1 MNMSSKIISAKEVE
15 KLQLKK
21 FEIPSP
27 EEIQL
32 IIEEKK
38 QEAQRKEIIESNK
51 QDPVGAAR
59 SEANRILNEARE
71 KLKQAET
78 EASLLKIQME
88 KELRAQLEKEY
99 REKFRQQLKQARQ
112 NYFKSL
118 DDEGTS
124 IGEKIRERE
133 AAP

>member
-21 FEIPSP
+21 FEIPTP
-27 EEIQL
+27 EEIEH
-32 IIEEKK
+32 IIEEKNR
-38 QEAQRKEIIESNK
+38 EAQRKEIIESNK

-59 SEANRILNEARE
+59 KEANRILIEARE

-99 REKFRQQLKQARQ
+99 REKLQQQLKQARQ

-118 DDEGTS
+118 DDKGRSSNFNEV
-124 IGEKIRERE
+124 EV
-133 AAP
+133 

>member
-1 MNMSSKIISAKEVE
+1 MNMLSKIISAKEVG

-27 EEIQL
+27 KEIEL

-38 QEAQRKEIIESNK
+38 REAQRNEIIESNK
-51 QDPVGAAR
+51 KDPVGAAR
-59 SEANRILNEARE
+59 KEANRILIEARE

-78 EASLLKIQME
+78 EASRLKIQME

-99 REKFRQQLKQARQ
+99 REKFRQQVKQARQ
-112 NYFKSL
+112 NYCKSL
-118 DDEGTS
+118 DDKGPLKGKE
-124 IGEKIRERE
+124 IRERE